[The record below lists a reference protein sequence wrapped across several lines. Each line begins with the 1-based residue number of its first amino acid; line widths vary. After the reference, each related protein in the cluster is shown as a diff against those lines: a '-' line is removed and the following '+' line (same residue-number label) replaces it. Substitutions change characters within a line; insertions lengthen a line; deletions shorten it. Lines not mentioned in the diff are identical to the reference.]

1 MKESGIGPRSKRGW
15 DILENVGTRKKV
27 GQETEGSVTGGRS
40 DERMIVE
47 VG

>member
-1 MKESGIGPRSKRGW
+1 MKESGIGPRSKRDW

-27 GQETEGSVTGGRS
+27 GQETEGSATGGHS
-40 DERMIVE
+40 DERMIMA